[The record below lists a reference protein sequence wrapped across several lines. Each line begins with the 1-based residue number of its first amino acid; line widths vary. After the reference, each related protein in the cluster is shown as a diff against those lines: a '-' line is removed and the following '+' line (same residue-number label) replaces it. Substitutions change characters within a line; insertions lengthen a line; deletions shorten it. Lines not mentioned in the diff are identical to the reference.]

1 MELNSV
7 KLSDIKDWD
16 GFVSACAAGGTC
28 GRCKGTGINKGLKG
42 EGYSFPDRPC
52 YFCNGTG
59 SLGGFEPLAVVKACF
74 VVKKGQRARFRRSPP
89 ARWNDRAR
97 GSDNARAYYVW
108 RMIRF
113 HGGKDVT
120 MPMEAISVCEGD
132 PAMPLLDAL
141 VTVVAKMVCGTDRAA
156 AYRWGRLLV
165 DPTLPEYPPGEP
177 MSATTHQPAILEP
190 EMDHE
195 PAE

>member
-1 MELNSV
+1 MESNAVSLDN
-7 KLSDIKDWD
+7 ITDWA
-16 GFVSACAAGGTC
+16 GFVAACAAGGVC
-28 GRCKGTGINKGLKG
+28 GRCKGTKITKGMSG
-42 EGYSFPDRPC
+42 EGYNFPDRPC
-52 YFCNGTG
+52 YFCDGKG
-59 SLGGFEPLAVVKACF
+59 VLGGFDPLTIVKACF
-74 VVKKGQRARFRRSPP
+74 VVKPGKSARFRQSPP
-89 ARWNDRAR
+89 SKWSARKR
-97 GSDNARAYYVW
+97 GSDGARAYYVW
-108 RMIRF
+108 RMVRF

-132 PAMPLLDAL
+132 PALPLLDVL
-141 VTVVAKMVCGTDRAA
+141 VSVVAKRVCGTDRAA

-177 MSATTHQPAILEP
+177 LSATTHQPAILEA